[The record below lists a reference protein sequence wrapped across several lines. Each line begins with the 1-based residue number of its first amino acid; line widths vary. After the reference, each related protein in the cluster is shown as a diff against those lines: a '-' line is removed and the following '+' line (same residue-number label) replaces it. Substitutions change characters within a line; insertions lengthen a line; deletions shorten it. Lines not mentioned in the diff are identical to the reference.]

1 MSWRQRTP
9 LLLIA
14 SLVLLGTA
22 LAVLPRLSNKAQAVQ
37 TAPSA
42 PAAELIAQNSVPEA
56 TTNATVAQAAQ
67 PAAPAS
73 VPNSVVVPERAAPQT
88 KAKTPQSPAQPVE
101 AQKAQAATE
110 ATEVAAGDSG
120 VAAGV
125 SEKDL
130 KAARARSAKA
140 ATSMV
145 KKMNAA
151 ELAAVHVN
159 NRRNPVKPR
168 VAPGERFD
176 KPAEAM
182 SWYLKKRLPE
192 GETELPVERYFTALA
207 KIKNM
212 PQFSTALNKVV
223 AAKDT
228 RMGKSAETQKS
239 AGKNARDAQPNLV
252 GDQQGGALGTWE
264 DIGPGNVGG
273 RSRALLVNPVDP
285 NIMYTAGVAG
295 GIWKSTNAGASW
307 APLDDFMP
315 NIAVTCMA
323 FDPDN
328 PDIIWAGTGEGF
340 FNADAVRGAGIFR
353 STNAG
358 ANWFRLPATNNINFF
373 FVQDLV
379 VSPADSNH
387 IYAATR
393 TGVHRSLDGGVTWTN
408 VLASNAANG
417 ANGAM
422 DLVMRTDQ
430 ATDYIYASLGTFAQA
445 HIWRNTDAGGAG
457 VWTDVYTETNM
468 GRTSLAIAPSNQ
480 NVIYAMAACNGT
492 GTATTCGPGTNPNF
506 PAYNYVDGLLGV
518 FRSSASGDSG
528 SWTAQVRNNSPNIQD
543 TVLLSNPVNAVL
555 TQCGIGTSQYINQGW
570 YHNQLGVD
578 PTDENK
584 VWALGTDT
592 FRSDNAGV
600 NWGVASYWWFQGNGT
615 PPNNGDPQ
623 LVHADNHQ
631 ITFHPQYDGT
641 TNQTIYIANDG
652 GIYETDNGKT
662 GNVGYATGTTPSGG
676 LVTPTSPI
684 CGNEFTPG
692 GFFTVPAPVIW
703 GPLNNGYQV
712 TQFYHGLPYPGG
724 ATYFGGTQDNGTNRG
739 TDASGPNAWQ
749 RINGGDGG
757 YVAVNPVNTQQIF
770 AETTGLS
777 IRRSDNG
784 GGSFVTKTSGI
795 SGDVFP
801 FITVFRMDPNTPTRL
816 WIGGR
821 FMWRTDN
828 SGDTWVRTS
837 NAQQTGG
844 SITAMAIAPG
854 NSNLV
859 INGAASGQL
868 RRTTT
873 ATTLTAASVLNTV
886 WVQSF
891 TPRGNGNGTISW
903 LEYDPQNSNNVWCTI
918 STFNGVANANGTSA
932 GHVFKSI
939 DGGATWTLADGT
951 QTANNPNAIP
961 DIPAHSVTVDPTNSQ
976 RIYAGT
982 DLGVF
987 VSLDGG
993 GNWYKEVTGFANVP
1007 VETLT
1012 AETSNGKTRLFAF
1025 THGRSAYRVTISS
1038 SCVTSVLPTN
1048 PPSFNKDGDTGTIVV
1063 TSADTTCDWTAATES
1078 GWIQINT
1085 GRTGTGT
1092 GAVTYTV
1099 LPNATSSTRT
1109 GTINVAGTI
1118 VTITQDAQPATA
1130 SITGQVTDGTGAP
1143 IAAAAVTL
1151 TGTTEGAT
1159 VTNTAGGYSFN
1170 GLTPGGNY
1178 TVTVAKAAVTF
1189 DSPSKSVANLQ
1200 GIAVE
1205 NFTGFLTPPPA
1216 AAATQGRLIISEFR
1230 LRGATSADDEFIELY
1245 NNSDSPLTIT
1255 TTDGSEGW
1263 AVTGGDGNVRFIIPV
1278 NQTIPARGHYLA
1290 TNSRGYSLNNY
1301 GGTSAA
1307 VGDATYSV
1315 GFPDDS
1321 GLALFMTARPA
1332 NYSDATRLDSVGST
1346 VESNTLA
1353 REGVGLP
1360 TLSTAAGEFSYVRKL
1375 VSGTPQDTGDNAADF
1390 VLVSTTGGVINGVQS
1405 VLGAPGPE
1413 NLSSPI
1419 NRTNVVK
1426 ASLIDPQCSG
1436 FGSPTSACARVRT
1449 ANGANP
1455 TNAAFGTLLI
1465 RRKFTNT
1472 SAQTVSRLRFRVV
1485 DITTLGNVTAGQ
1497 ADLRVLNSTADELTM
1512 SDGVSTVTLQALTV
1526 DSIPAQPNGGGLNTT
1541 LNLANPLAAGA
1552 SVNVEFKLG
1561 VMTGGGFRFFVNVEA
1576 LP

>member
-1 MSWRQRTP
+1 MSWKKRTP

-14 SLVLLGTA
+14 SLVLLGSA
-22 LAVLPRLSNKAQAVQ
+22 LAVLPGYSNKAQAVQ
-37 TAPSA
+37 ASQA
-42 PAAELIAQNSVPEA
+42 PAAELRAQNNSVPEA
-56 TTNATVAQAAQ
+56 TTGVTVAQAATQ
-67 PAAPAS
+67 PAPAIAPNPVVAGQQTKAQTPASPAKPAAP
-73 VPNSVVVPERAAPQT
+73 QG
-88 KAKTPQSPAQPVE
+88 
-101 AQKAQAATE
+101 AQAATDT
-110 ATEVAAGDSG
+110 TEVAAGDSG
-120 VAAGV
+120 VAPTV
-125 SEKDL
+125 SEKEL
-130 KAARARSAKA
+130 QAARAKSATN
-140 ATSMV
+140 ATSTV
-145 KKMNAA
+145 RKMNAA
-151 ELAAVHVN
+151 ELAAQRVAT
-159 NRRNPVKPR
+159 RRNPVKPR
-168 VAPGERFD
+168 VVPGERFD

-182 SWYLKKRLPE
+182 SYYLKKRLPE
-192 GETELPVERYFTALA
+192 GEKELPVERYFTALA
-207 KIKNM
+207 QIRNM

-223 AAKDT
+223 TSKAKT
-228 RMGKSAETQKS
+228 GKSVLTQK
-239 AGKNARDAQPNLV
+239 ATGKNASDVQPNLV
-252 GDQQGGALGTWE
+252 GDPQAGVLGTWN
-264 DIGPGNVGG
+264 DLGPGNVGG
-273 RSRALLVNPVDP
+273 RSRSLLVNPVDP

-295 GIWKSTNAGASW
+295 GIWKTTDAGANW
-307 APLDDFMP
+307 FPLDDFMA

-328 PDIIWAGTGEGF
+328 PDILWAGTGEGF
-340 FNADAVRGAGIFR
+340 FNADGVRGAGIFR

-358 ANWFRLPATNNINFF
+358 ANWSRLPATTNANFF
-373 FVQDLV
+373 FIQDLV
-379 VSPADSNH
+379 VSPANSNH

-393 TGVHRSLDGGVTWTN
+393 TGVHRSLDNGATWTL

-422 DLVMRTDQ
+422 DLVMRTDATGQ
-430 ATDYIYASLGTFAQA
+430 ATDYIFATLGTFAQA

-457 VWTDVYTETNM
+457 VWTDVFTDGVNM
-468 GRTSLAIAPSNQ
+468 ARTSLAIAPSNQ
-480 NVIYAMAACNGT
+480 SIIYAMSSSNQAG
-492 GTATTCGPGTNPNF
+492 
-506 PAYNYVDGLLGV
+506 NYLDGLHAV
-518 FRSSASGDSG
+518 FRSTVNGDSG
-528 SWTAQVRNNSPNIQD
+528 SWTAQVRNTAAATDKQS
-543 TVLLSNPVNAVL
+543 TLLLSNPVNGVL
-555 TQCGIGTSQYINQGW
+555 TECGFGTSQFINQGW

-578 PTDENK
+578 PTDPDK

-600 NWGVASYWWFQGNGT
+600 NWAVASYWWFQGNGT

-623 LVHADNHQ
+623 LVHADNHV
-631 ITFHPQYDGT
+631 IVFHPNYNGT
-641 TNQTIYIANDG
+641 TNQTIFIANDG
-652 GIYETDNGKT
+652 GIYKTDNGKT
-662 GNVGYATGTTPSGG
+662 GNVGYANGTTPGPG
-676 LVTPTSPI
+676 TVTPTSPI

-692 GFFTVPAPVIW
+692 GFFTVPSPVIW

-712 TQFYHGLPYPGG
+712 TQFYHGLPYPDG
-724 ATYFGGTQDNGTNRG
+724 TSYFGGTQDNGTNRG
-739 TDASGPNAWQ
+739 TDATGTNAWQ
-749 RINGGDGG
+749 RILGGDGG
-757 YVAVNPVNTQQIF
+757 YVAVNPVNPQVIY
-770 AETTGLS
+770 AENTGLT
-777 IRRSDNG
+777 IQRSDNG
-784 GGSFVTKTSGI
+784 GGTFAAKRTGI
-795 SGDVFP
+795 TGDVFP

-828 SGDTWVRTS
+828 SGDAWTRTS

-873 ATTLTAASVLNTV
+873 ALALDATSVLNTV
-886 WVQSF
+886 WLQSF

-903 LEYDPQNSNNVWCTI
+903 LEYDPSNAANVWCTV
-918 STFNGVANANGTSA
+918 STFNGVANANGTSV
-932 GHVFKSI
+932 GHVFKST

-951 QTANNPNAIP
+951 QTANNPNSIP

-976 RIYAGT
+976 RIYVGT

-993 GNWYKEVTGFANVP
+993 ANWYKEVTGFANVP

-1012 AETSNGKTRLFAF
+1012 VNTTGGKSTLYAF
-1025 THGRSAYRVTISS
+1025 THGRSAYKVTLSS
-1038 SCVTSVLPTN
+1038 SCVTTVLPSN
-1048 PPSFNKDGDTGTIVV
+1048 PPSFNKDGGTGTVAV
-1063 TSADTTCDWTAATES
+1063 TSADTSCDWTAATQS

-1099 LPNATSSTRT
+1099 LPNATSSPRT

-1143 IAAAAVTL
+1143 IAAATVTL
-1151 TGTTEGAT
+1151 TGTTAGAT
-1159 VTNTAGGYSFN
+1159 ATNTAGGYSFN
-1170 GLTPGGNY
+1170 GLTPGGSY
-1178 TVTVAKAAVTF
+1178 TVTVAKAGVTF
-1189 DSPSKSVANLQ
+1189 DSPSKSVTNLQ

-1216 AAATQGRLIISEFR
+1216 APATQGRLIISEFR

-1245 NNSDSPLTIT
+1245 NNSDSPLTVT

-1263 AVTGGDGNVRFIIPV
+1263 AVVGGDGNLRFIVPV

-1301 GGTSAA
+1301 GGTGAA
-1307 VGDATYSV
+1307 AGDATYSA
-1315 GFPDDS
+1315 GFADDS
-1321 GLALFMTARPA
+1321 GLAIFTTARPA
-1332 NYSDATRLDSVGST
+1332 NYSDATRLDSVGFT
-1346 VESNTLA
+1346 AESNTLA
-1353 REGVGLP
+1353 REGVGLAA
-1360 TLSTAAGEFSYVRKL
+1360 LSTAAGEYSYVRKL
-1375 VSGTPQDTGDNAADF
+1375 VSGVPQDTGDNAADF
-1390 VLVSTTGGVINGVQS
+1390 VLVSTTGGLINGVQS

-1413 NLSSPI
+1413 NLLSQI
-1419 NRTNVVK
+1419 NRTNVIK
-1426 ASLIDPQCSG
+1426 ASLVDPQCSG

-1472 SAQTVSRLRFRVV
+1472 TAAPVSRLRFRVV

-1497 ADLRVLNSTADELTM
+1497 ADLRVLNSTADTLTM
-1512 SDGVSTVTLQALTV
+1512 TDGVTTVTLEALTV
-1526 DSIPAQPNGGGLNTT
+1526 DTVPAQALGGGLNTT
-1541 LNLANPLAAGA
+1541 LNLANPLASGA

-1561 VMTGGGFRFFVNVEA
+1561 VMTNGGFRFFVNVEA